1 MHRVVLFSAPVVSNG
16 ETFYGRL
23 YGGTTEEK
31 IRTAARADY
40 RTLLVR
46 EQWEG
51 DRGDTFRTQEGW
63 TLTHITDGSTAW
75 WSFDEDKYSYC
86 LGFSPIPD
94 QFVESCP
101 LTTKSVVL
109 LNGWVPLRFA
119 DTNNDDYII
128 NGAFYYSTMD
138 ANPNDL
144 YWSFLDEQEEDDLP
158 F

>member
-16 ETFYGRL
+16 ETLYGRL
-23 YGGTTEEK
+23 YGGTTEGC
-31 IRTAARADY
+31 IMTAARADY
-40 RTLLVR
+40 RTLLIR
-46 EQWEG
+46 EQWEEESG
-51 DRGDTFRTQEGW
+51 HAFRQREGW
-63 TLTHITDGSTAW
+63 TLTQTTDGSTAW

-101 LTTKSVVL
+101 LPTKGVVL
-109 LNGWVPLRFA
+109 LNGWVLLRFA

-128 NGAFYYSTMD
+128 NGTFYYSTMD

-144 YWSFLDEQEEDDLP
+144 YWSFLDEPEEDDLP